1 GGGGLCAGPVARGV
15 RRPDRGGGPAPPR
28 VGGGG
33 GAGRGAD
40 RAGGAGAGAVG
51 RDERAALPGPGQP
64 ARARLADRAP
74 GRSGRAYR
82 RVLGDAPAERRV
94 AAQAAGGDGAVVEG

>member
-1 GGGGLCAGPVARGV
+1 
-15 RRPDRGGGPAPPR
+15 
-28 VGGGG
+28 
-33 GAGRGAD
+33 
-40 RAGGAGAGAVG
+40 GAGAGAVG

-94 AAQAAGGDGAVVEG
+94 AAQAAGGDGAVVEGGGGGARGEPARRRGVPFRSALAAAAAPELPGSAGLR